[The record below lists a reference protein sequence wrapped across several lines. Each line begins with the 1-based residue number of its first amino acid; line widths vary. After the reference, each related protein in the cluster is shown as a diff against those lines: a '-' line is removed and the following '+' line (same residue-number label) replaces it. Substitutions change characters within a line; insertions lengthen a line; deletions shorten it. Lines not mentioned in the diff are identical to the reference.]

1 LSVLIWASAMMR
13 VLKGLPSAMRSEGTS
28 LSKISKSQ
36 CQFYQNERKSD
47 RRDAIML
54 ARLALQL

>member
-1 LSVLIWASAMMR
+1 
-13 VLKGLPSAMRSEGTS
+13 MRSEGTS